1 MNNQKMTT
9 KSNDTSSQKRSTY
22 YDEIFSRIQ
31 EMERKYFEEENEKNC
46 SEYLKNFKPSNTTF
60 NLFSSYKYEL
70 SRETINA

>member
-1 MNNQKMTT
+1 MTT
-9 KSNDTSSQKRSTY
+9 KSNDTSSQKGSTY

-46 SEYLKNFKPSNTTF
+46 GEYLKNFKPSNNTF
-60 NLFSSYKYEL
+60 NLFSSYRYEL